1 MTSTSKTAILDPAAR
16 HAQPWEKKTL
26 SREVLTGGGIWSSIG
41 FGFLCATGI
50 MVLLNVAAFG
60 IAGLVMLVAD
70 ILGSHG
76 PSNILANLDGSM
88 VMGLEAIVWGL
99 LVAAGAVSMTG
110 DEHQEID
117 RKFIKALRDRVL
129 AHGNTMFPHGSDEH
143 EHLKNALSDGNLLD
157 SSAGRPLLFRL
168 DAALTS
174 LERTLETLGTSR
186 TARIEASEI
195 AREAFL
201 RILADEDA
209 SHAATAPLAIERMR
223 AGLEAIAPSATV
235 DATAPS
241 ARIVHIVATA
251 EKGLAIDPD
260 MVDDAGMPVATL
272 VREHIPRFLR
282 NHSVARGTATPHR
295 VNQID
300 DHLDQCV
307 EAVRLSVAQALRRL
321 GDDAADA
328 LLVDLEFLRLRQR
341 VDPGFEETSASP
353 EKTPIR
359 ALPDLTPENYVVD
372 FVANGE
378 RSTMRLEP
386 WERDYQDA
394 GVIDQ
399 AERKGY
405 IHIGRDPRCSIEL
418 TEKGRSLVEHG

>member
-1 MTSTSKTAILDPAAR
+1 MALVTETSKPSLSVR
-16 HAQPWEKKTL
+16 HAQPWPKTIM
-26 SREVLTGGGIWSSIG
+26 SREVMTGAGIWSSMG
-41 FGFLCATGI
+41 FGIICSTILI
-50 MVLLNVAAFG
+50 MLLNIAAIVLIGSVVLLSDLMGFHAPSDMVS
-60 IAGLVMLVAD
+60 GLDKHMIIPGQV
-70 ILGSHG
+70 
-76 PSNILANLDGSM
+76 
-88 VMGLEAIVWGL
+88 IVWTL
-99 LVAAGAVSMTG
+99 IVVAIAISHTG

-117 RKFIKALRDRVL
+117 HKVIKTIRNRVVANGEKML
-129 AHGNTMFPHGSDEH
+129 GHDSDELD
-143 EHLKNALSDGNLLD
+143 HLKNALSDGNLLD